1 MKKKFLVMCAV
12 LAMTVGSLAGCGGS
26 SSKVEIP
33 KLEEANNV
41 KVQKKTYEFAEDGFT
56 KVAANGN
63 YELSVDE
70 NFNIVHLK
78 QVSTGEVWSTA
89 MEADGDEKVKSAD
102 QALFKFSYFNSDNKE
117 AAPAN
122 KDSSKLKAGATYAIK
137 DSSGN
142 DVGVRVDYKDRT
154 LSLNITVDLCLTE
167 KGMEVRL
174 PVGGVQ
180 EEGAY
185 KLISVDMLQNLSAA
199 RNTDDG
205 YYLYPDG
212 SGAIMEF
219 KDAAHQN
226 ESSVEYKIYGDIE
239 SYKNMLGEWD
249 EKGEDV
255 FLPIFGAKIGQ
266 KSFLGIV
273 KEGEETASIN
283 ILPKAGDGINKLWCS
298 FTYRN
303 RFDTVRTDKDGKKV
317 TSNKYDTD
325 FVDVER
331 AIGYT
336 LFDAGEDITYAEMAV
351 EYRNYLLEEY
361 GIKKK
366 SVDATIPVSMDIM
379 MGINEEGTIRDSFKT
394 VTTFTQ
400 AEKMVNE
407 LKKNDIEELEVQLK
421 GWTKN
426 GYFTDPVQFPVN
438 ADIGGNDGLK
448 DFVDKYQAND
458 GVKISLETN
467 LMEASADEGGYD
479 SNTEVVIAGNYSPI
493 TDYESSKY
501 ILSPNVSA
509 GKLDDL
515 MEEIKDNDIR
525 VDGLSFYSLG
535 QYITYN
541 YSTENYIT
549 KPQCKMIWQ
558 DMLKKAKE
566 AYNKLTV
573 QGGNQYALAYAD
585 KVTNIPYD
593 DSGYRITTKS
603 VPFFQVALH
612 GIVNYTGSALNL
624 SSDKKWEELKWV
636 EYGYVPYFELTYSGS
651 EELMHTDYSE
661 LFSSTFSSWVDEA
674 TDIYKDINA
683 NLKDV
688 WNEYIVDHE
697 EVESNVF
704 KVTYENGKVVYVN
717 YNDVECEVDGNVIEK
732 NSYLVK

>member
-12 LAMTVGSLAGCGGS
+12 LAMAVGSLAGCGGS

-33 KLEEANNV
+33 KLEESSNV
-41 KVQKKTYEFAEDGFT
+41 KVQKKTFEFTDGFT

-70 NFNIVHLK
+70 AFNVVHLK
-78 QVSTGEVWSTA
+78 QVSTGVVWSTA

-102 QALFKFSYFNSDNKE
+102 QALFKFSYYNSDNKE

-122 KDSSKLKAGATYAIK
+122 KDSSKLKANATYAIK
-137 DSSGN
+137 DSAGN
-142 DVGVRVDYKDRT
+142 DIGMRVEYKDRT
-154 LSLNITVDLCLTE
+154 LSVGITLDLYLTE

-174 PVGGVQ
+174 PVASVE
-180 EEGAY
+180 EEGPY
-185 KLISVDMLQNLSAA
+185 KIISIDMMQNLTAA
-199 RNTDDG
+199 KNTDEG

-219 KDAAHQN
+219 KDASHQN

-239 SYKNMLGEWD
+239 TYKNMLGEWD

-255 FLPIFGAKIGQ
+255 FLPIFGAKIAD

-273 KEGEETASIN
+273 KKGEETASIN

-303 RFDTVRTDKDGKKV
+303 RFDTVRKDKDGQEV

-331 AIGYT
+331 VVGYT
-336 LFDAGEDITYAEMAV
+336 MFDAGKDITYADMAV
-351 EYRNYLLEEY
+351 EYRNYLLKEY
-361 GIKKK
+361 NAKKK
-366 SVDATIPVSMDIM
+366 NVDESIPVSVDIM
-379 MGINEEGTIRDSFKT
+379 MGINEEGTIRDSFKA
-394 VTTFTQ
+394 VTTFTE
-400 AEKMVNE
+400 AGKMVND
-407 LKKNDIEELEVQLK
+407 LKKSDIAELEVQLK

-426 GYFTDPVQFPVN
+426 GYFTDPIQFPVN
-438 ADIGGNDGLK
+438 ADIGGNEGLK
-448 DFVDKYQAND
+448 EFLNKYQGND
-458 GVKISLETN
+458 GVKVSLETN
-467 LMEASADEGGYD
+467 LMEASADVGGYD
-479 SNTEVVIAGNYSPI
+479 SNTEIVVAGNYNPV
-493 TDYESSKY
+493 TNYESTKY
-501 ILSPNVSA
+501 ILSPNITA
-509 GKLDDL
+509 GKLNDL
-515 MEEIKDNDIR
+515 MDEIKDKDIA

-535 QYITYN
+535 QYVTYN
-541 YSTENYIT
+541 YSKENFIT
-549 KPQCKMIWQ
+549 KSQCKMIWQ
-558 DMLKKAKE
+558 DMLDKAGST
-566 AYNKLTV
+566 YSKLIV
-573 QGGNQYALAYAD
+573 QGGNQYVLPYAD
-585 KVTNIPYD
+585 KVTSIPYD
-593 DSGYRITTKS
+593 DSGYRITTKD
-603 VPFFQVALH
+603 VPFFQIATH

-624 SSDKKWEELKWV
+624 SSDKEWEKLKWV

-651 EELMHTDYSE
+651 EELMHTEYSE

-674 TDIYKDINA
+674 TNVYKDFNA

-688 WNEYIVDHE
+688 WNEYIVGHE
-697 EVESNVF
+697 EVQDNVF
-704 KVTYENGKVVYVN
+704 KVTYDNGKVVYVN